1 MRSLE
6 FAVRPRLLAVFGASA
21 SEGTV
26 APMMPPAKLNTGFAH
41 MVAAPLLLQSGAIA
55 TALIAGKQMVAILNE
70 ANVVDAPTIRL
81 LGAGIKEG
89 K

>member
-1 MRSLE
+1 
-6 FAVRPRLLAVFGASA
+6 
-21 SEGTV
+21 
-26 APMMPPAKLNTGFAH
+26 
-41 MVAAPLLLQSGAIA
+41 LQSGAIA

-81 LGAGIKEG
+81 LGAGIKED